1 MSKHTQGLW
10 KVDGITELCI
20 YDVDSRFIGL
30 ASITSIK
37 GSNDTYNEAYE
48 EAKANARLMAA
59 APELLEALEAI
70 QKHWNNEDNA
80 YYGMDDELFP
90 IMETAKQAIAKA
102 RGE

>member
-1 MSKHTQGLW
+1 MSKHTEGPW

-59 APELLEALEAI
+59 APELLEALMLAKDMMIVNDLSLPYTFEVI
-70 QKHWNNEDNA
+70 
-80 YYGMDDELFP
+80 DE
-90 IMETAKQAIAKA
+90 AIAKA

>member
-1 MSKHTQGLW
+1 MSKHTQGSW

-70 QKHWNNEDNA
+70 QKHWNNE
-80 YYGMDDELFP
+80 LFP
-90 IMETAKQAIAKA
+90 IMETTKQAIAKA
-102 RGE
+102 REEQNE